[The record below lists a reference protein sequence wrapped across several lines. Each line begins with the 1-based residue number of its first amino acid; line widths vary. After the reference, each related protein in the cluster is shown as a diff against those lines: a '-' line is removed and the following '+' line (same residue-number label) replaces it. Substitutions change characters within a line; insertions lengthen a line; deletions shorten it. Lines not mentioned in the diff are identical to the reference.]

1 MQLWRGL
8 GKYLTAGMELGSPQ
22 IVFPARGREYE
33 AVNVRITVNN
43 TAPTDPGLPRVVFI
57 GVGLQAN
64 QSGLKGRLRKQMVP
78 KAPSAPPQSRSRIH
92 AVTDG
97 EDAAQITPSER
108 RLGDVL
114 LPGQSVVY
122 EVDVPAK
129 DVPYLELS
137 LEGTVSRRHFLS
149 YRKTLDMP
157 LAYTRPPLLAA
168 LRAFNAADIHRSLA
182 NVVVSMPELGPDLR
196 LREVKALGGVLTETI
211 PEIGVTQT
219 HLGKLSRETRI
230 PAMRTHITAAQE
242 YLTRVLE
249 AVTRMRDA
257 VSSGDPGEI
266 QNAGVVVLELRTEAA
281 VINTATEDLMGVN
294 GITPEE
300 TDYAYGDTVGSG

>member
-1 MQLWRGL
+1 MSCKAQLMKVSYYCRRRLDPWQDRIGNKMKWTRTRRTKASNDWEEAVQLWRGL

-78 KAPSAPPQSRSRIH
+78 KALSAPPQGRSRIH

-97 EDAAQITPSER
+97 EDAAQITSSER

-129 DVPYLELS
+129 DVPY
-137 LEGTVSRRHFLS
+137 
-149 YRKTLDMP
+149 
-157 LAYTRPPLLAA
+157 
-168 LRAFNAADIHRSLA
+168 RS
-182 NVVVSMPELGPDLR
+182 
-196 LREVKALGGVLTETI
+196 
-211 PEIGVTQT
+211 
-219 HLGKLSRETRI
+219 
-230 PAMRTHITAAQE
+230 
-242 YLTRVLE
+242 
-249 AVTRMRDA
+249 
-257 VSSGDPGEI
+257 
-266 QNAGVVVLELRTEAA
+266 
-281 VINTATEDLMGVN
+281 
-294 GITPEE
+294 
-300 TDYAYGDTVGSG
+300 